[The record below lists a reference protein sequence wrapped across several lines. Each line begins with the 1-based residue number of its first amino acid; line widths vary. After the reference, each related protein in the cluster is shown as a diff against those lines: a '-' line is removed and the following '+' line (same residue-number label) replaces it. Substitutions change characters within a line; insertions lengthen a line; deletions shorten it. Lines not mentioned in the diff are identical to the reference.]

1 MTVESTIC
9 TLTCFIGPGL
19 SWSNG
24 RDDRRSGPGP
34 SPRKKTA
41 GRNREEVQRETY
53 LRRLLKA
60 RLENVQ
66 LTSRSSSSGESE
78 IATTDSNQENLGCL
92 SQDSNIYSKR
102 RSNFVVQN
110 TPTISENMSEDEAA
124 LRQALKI
131 RRKDTEKVLK
141 EALRAG
147 TLSET
152 YSRNV
157 VANMPGFVDHI
168 MIQSVALKVEEKY
181 VTSSFVARARV
192 CVAQSKVVEMVK

>member
-1 MTVESTIC
+1 MAVEST
-9 TLTCFIGPGL
+9 TSNLTCFVGPGL
-19 SWSNG
+19 SWTNG
-24 RDDRRSGPGP
+24 RDDRRSGAD
-34 SPRKKTA
+34 PRKKTA
-41 GRNREEVQRETY
+41 GRNREEVERETY

-60 RLENVQ
+60 RLENVR
-66 LTSRSSSSGESE
+66 LTSGSSSSGESE
-78 IATTDSNQENLGCL
+78 IATMDSNEENMGSL
-92 SQDSNIYSKR
+92 SRDSGIYSKR
-102 RSNFVVQN
+102 RSNFVVQK

-124 LRQALKI
+124 LRKALKI
-131 RRKDTEKVLK
+131 RRKDTEQVLK

-157 VANMPGFVDHI
+157 VASMPGFVDHI

-192 CVAQSKVVEMVK
+192 CVAQSKVVEIVK